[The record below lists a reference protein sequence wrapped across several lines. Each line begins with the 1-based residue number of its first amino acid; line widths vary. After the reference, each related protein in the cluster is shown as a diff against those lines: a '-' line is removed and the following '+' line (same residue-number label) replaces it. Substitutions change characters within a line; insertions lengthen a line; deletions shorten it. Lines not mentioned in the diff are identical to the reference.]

1 MYGVGFGV
9 WAVPGREGGT
19 EGGTEGGRISVAVLC
34 SGRRH
39 GAREGGMERGSEGGK
54 GKGREREC
62 VWQYCVLVCLQKT
75 PKETQLHR
83 NCAG

>member
-1 MYGVGFGV
+1 MGFGLC
-9 WAVPGREGGT
+9 P
-19 EGGTEGGRISVAVLC
+19 GGTEGGRDG
-34 SGRRH
+34 GREDKCGSTVFRKK
-39 GAREGGMERGSEGGK
+39 AWSEGRK

-75 PKETQLHR
+75 LQETQVHR